1 MKITKR
7 RSVKKA
13 QSKSKR
19 RSTKKIQSKSKRRS
33 TKKIQSKSKRRSTKK
48 IQSKSKRRSTKK
60 VKSKSKKRSTK
71 KIQSGGGGELDA
83 VLIYG
88 PTENLNIDEW
98 VTKLLLDNESK
109 KNIIK
114 NSISNISKKLPI
126 EMVDE
131 ICRYIKNDEKEN
143 KIDDFF
149 KLLVK
154 NNLTNVF
161 LNNYDY
167 ENFRIGF
174 IVKNYEK
181 FLEKD
186 KNDVDKFCKKYKLK
200 KPTFF
205 GALVGELE

>member
-1 MKITKR
+1 MTLDF
-7 RSVKKA
+7 VKKFFTEDMLRDTV
-13 QSKSKR
+13 KR
-19 RSTKKIQSKSKRRS
+19 VTMCGD
-33 TKKIQSKSKRRSTKK
+33 
-48 IQSKSKRRSTKK
+48 
-60 VKSKSKKRSTK
+60 V
-71 KIQSGGGGELDA
+71 GDP
-83 VLIYG
+83 IYCK
-88 PTENLNIDEW
+88 EYI
-98 VTKLLLDNESK
+98 
-109 KNIIK
+109 
-114 NSISNISKKLPI
+114 
-126 EMVDE
+126 E

-143 KIDDFF
+143 KIDEFF

-181 FLEKD
+181 FLEKE
-186 KNDVDKFCKKYKLK
+186 KNDVDKFCKKYILK